1 MTKKKLPKEVRLC
14 AEKCGAKC
22 CKYATVKIDAPRTK
36 CDFDEIRWFLA
47 HDDVSVI
54 IESRLW
60 YLQFDT
66 RCEFLSRS
74 NLCSNYENR
83 FELCREYAMDNCED
97 SDAEPP
103 IVFSRTEEFDKFI
116 EKRQR
121 SRKRR
126 ATDKR
131 KRKKRAR

>member
-1 MTKKKLPKEVRLC
+1 MTKKKLPKEVRRC
-14 AEKCGAKC
+14 AERCGAKC
-22 CKYATVKIDAPRTK
+22 CKYVTVKIDAPRTK

-47 HDDVSVI
+47 HEDVSVI

-60 YLQFDT
+60 YVQFDT
-66 RCEFLSRS
+66 RCEFLTRS

-83 FELCREYAMDNCED
+83 FDVCREYAMDNCDD

-103 IVFSRTEEFDKFI
+103 TVFRRIEEFDKFI
-116 EKRQR
+116 EKRKR
-121 SRKRR
+121 ARKRR
-126 ATDKR
+126 ATDKS

>member
-1 MTKKKLPKEVRLC
+1 MTKKKLLKEVRAC
-14 AEKCGAKC
+14 AERCGAKC
-22 CKYATVKIDAPRTK
+22 CKYVTVKIDAPRRK

-60 YLQFDT
+60 YLQLDT

-97 SDAEPP
+97 SDAEAP

-131 KRKKRAR
+131 KKRAR